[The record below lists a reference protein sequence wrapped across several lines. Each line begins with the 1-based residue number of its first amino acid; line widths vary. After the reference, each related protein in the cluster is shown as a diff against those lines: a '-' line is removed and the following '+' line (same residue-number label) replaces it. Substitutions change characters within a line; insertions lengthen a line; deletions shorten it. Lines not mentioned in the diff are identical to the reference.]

1 MAIIVNFHINHSHLV
16 GPVSLPPRGGP
27 WELLVGVPDANRDKG
42 DEEKASGMSGFLL
55 RQLVGCEYLI
65 SSRFQSFSSERGGGF

>member
-1 MAIIVNFHINHSHLV
+1 M
-16 GPVSLPPRGGP
+16 SLPPRGGP
-27 WELLVGVPDANRDKG
+27 WELLVGVRDANRDKG

-65 SSRFQSFSSERGGGF
+65 SSRLQSFLE